1 MKRILVMGGTGAMGR
16 YAVPELLRLG
26 FLVDVVALDTLDW
39 EHENLTSSVA
49 DAMDDAWLEK
59 TITETRYDVILDF
72 MSYMAAAV
80 SSTLFAN
87 AVSAIGWKNLILVW
101 LGLVLFGTLICPP
114 KSSKKL
120 PALH

>member
-26 FLVDVVALDTLDW
+26 FRVDVVALDTLEW

-72 MSYMAAAV
+72 MSYMAASISSTVFAGAV
-80 SSTLFAN
+80 SF
-87 AVSAIGWKNLILVW
+87 IGWSGLILVW
-101 LGLVLFGTLICPP
+101 FGLMAIGVIVALPYDKIL
-114 KSSKKL
+114 KKA
-120 PALH
+120 P